1 MTADAICPHL
11 WGDLP
16 TSMCEVCS
24 HGYARLLAKTAK
36 QRKQAARKEKP
47 LVTAKKDP
55 VIARIEA
62 YASGYWCEVCETP
75 RDDHGFCAHE
85 RLERF
90 NRQRSEML
98 AWHASQA
105 GTGHKKLIA
114 GAVMAGMSRE
124 VLRDGLGYSKSEYA
138 GIDSR
143 TAIAAQTR
151 QLVGVRP
158 AWREHRQNIADD
170 LPV

>member
-1 MTADAICPHL
+1 MEAGICPHL

-24 HGYARLLAKTAK
+24 HGHERLLAETAK
-36 QRKQAARKEKP
+36 QRKRAARKEKP

-55 VIARIEA
+55 VIARMEA
-62 YASGYWCEVCETP
+62 IDSGYWCEVCDTP
-75 RDDHGFCAHE
+75 RDSHGFCAHE

-105 GTGHKKLIA
+105 DSGHKKLIA
-114 GAVMAGMSRE
+114 GAVAAGISRT
-124 VLRDGLGYSKSEYA
+124 VLRDGLGHSRTEYP

-143 TAIAAQTR
+143 TAISAQTR
-151 QLVGVRP
+151 TLLGIIP
-158 AWREHRQNIADD
+158 AWRAHRTNIADD
-170 LPV
+170 IPV